1 MLRDVAGQGQHNA
14 PYDSITGNSNGTQPA
29 ALTEAGHLE
38 ELELLP
44 HISVGAH
51 SISDYDSLVAEEQI
65 EKLRSLAAELK
76 GARVLHINSTA
87 YGGGVAEL
95 LRSHIPLLRSLGLD
109 ADWITIRGDDSFFN
123 VTKGFHN
130 ALQGGEYVLD
140 EQAKETYLANN
151 ARNERCLDGGYDY
164 IIVHDPQPAAIRQ
177 FHGAG
182 GSKWIWRCHIDT
194 SNPHPEVWQFLKPY
208 VEAHDAL
215 VFTMDEYASPDLPRD
230 KIAVM
235 PPAIDPLS
243 PKNLPLSKELCRK
256 IVSWVGISTE
266 RPLICQVS
274 RFDPWKD
281 PLGVLE
287 VYRMVRKHVPGLQLA
302 LLGHLA
308 MDDPQGWQMYDEVL
322 MASRDDPDIYL
333 FTNYTAASSLE
344 VNAFQRYSDVIIQKS
359 IREGFGL
366 VVSEALW
373 KGTPVVAGRA
383 GGIPLQLQDGKGG
396 FLIDSTEECADRVL
410 YLLRHPDVSRKMGL
424 SGRRYVR
431 SRFLTPRLLYDELS
445 LLRSLN

>member
-1 MLRDVAGQGQHNA
+1 MLHEVARQGQVPA
-14 PYDSITGNSNGTQPA
+14 PYDSITVDRNGTQSA
-29 ALTEAGHLE
+29 ADVKVGSVE
-38 ELELLP
+38 ESELLQ

-51 SISDYDSLVAEEQI
+51 SISDYATVVDEEQI
-65 EKLRSLAAELK
+65 EKLWSVAAELK

-109 ADWITIRGDDSFFN
+109 AHWITIRGDEDFFN
-123 VTKGFHN
+123 VTKAFHN

-140 EQAKETYLANN
+140 ERAKETFLASN
-151 ARNERCLDGGYDY
+151 ARNERYLEGGYDY
-164 IIVHDPQPAAIRQ
+164 VIVHDPQPAALRLL
-177 FHGAG
+177 HGAS
-182 GSKWIWRCHIDT
+182 GSKWVWRCHIDT
-194 SNPHPEVWQFLKPY
+194 SNPHPGVWEFLKPY

-215 VFTMDEYASPDLPRD
+215 VFTLDEYVPPDLPRD
-230 KIAVM
+230 NVFVM

-243 PKNLPLSKELCRK
+243 PKNLPLSRELCRK
-256 IVSWVGISTE
+256 IVSWVGVSTE

-287 VYRMVRKHVPGLQLA
+287 AYRIVREQVPGLQLA

-308 MDDPQGWQMYDEVL
+308 MDDPQGWQIYDQVQ

-333 FTNYTAASSLE
+333 FTNYTAASSIE
-344 VNAFQRYSDVIIQKS
+344 VNAFQRHADVIIQKS

-366 VVSEALW
+366 VVAEALW
-373 KGTPVVAGRA
+373 KGTPVVAGRV
-383 GGIPLQLQDGKGG
+383 GGIPLQLEDGKGG
-396 FLIDSTEECADRVL
+396 FLVDSIEECAEKVL
-410 YLLRHPDVSRKMGL
+410 HLLRHPALSRKMGK
-424 SGRRYVR
+424 SGRLHVR
-431 SRFLTPRLLYDELS
+431 SRFLTPRLIYEELDM
-445 LLRSLN
+445 LRSLN